1 MIRSRGFACCGRRLP
16 ESFNFPRIGL
26 GPLWKTSIDATS
38 PPSQPMQVFTWKER
52 RQSFNPPHV
61 SRPLE
66 AVLKSNLEELGV
78 HPESWY
84 VCLHVREGGFRKDDG
99 RRDYRNANILRYV
112 KAIQHIT
119 DAGGWV
125 VRLGDNSMTPL
136 PVGMKQVIDYPFTK
150 QKSGLMDLYLIQ
162 NCRFYIGMLSGPWDI
177 AELFKKDKLGIN
189 MYDCSAGFGYGD
201 RDRSICKHVFSYE
214 KDRFLSLKE
223 LFASGDDL
231 MNIYGVTS
239 DAYRYEENTEEEI
252 AEAVMNYLR
261 LIEENDDVIN
271 ELQAEARRYWKRHAW
286 ERLMTG
292 NITGN
297 AGARM
302 KRIQEFRMSAKIEMA
317 EVIIDPTYLQKNW
330 DHDSFRP

>member
-1 MIRSRGFACCGRRLP
+1 
-16 ESFNFPRIGL
+16 
-26 GPLWKTSIDATS
+26 
-38 PPSQPMQVFTWKER
+38 MQVFTWKEK

-66 AVLKSNLEELGV
+66 AVLKRNLEELGV

-84 VCLHVREGGFRKDDG
+84 VCLHVREGGFRNDGG

-112 KAIQHIT
+112 KAIKHIT

-136 PVGMKQVIDYPFTK
+136 PEGMKQVIDYPFTK
-150 QKSGLMDLYLIQ
+150 HKSGLMDLYLIQ

-223 LFASGDDL
+223 LFSSGDDV
-231 MNIYGVTS
+231 MNINGVTS

-271 ELQAEARRYWKRHAW
+271 ELQAEASRYWKSHAW

-302 KRIQEFRMSAKIEMA
+302 ERIEGFRMRAKIEMA
-317 EVIIDPTYLQKNW
+317 EVIIDPTYLKKNW
-330 DHDSFRP
+330 DYDSFRP